1 MAGMSDSPAEF
12 RATRWSLVFE
22 AARSSEPDRA
32 SAALAEIYRTYH
44 YPLYVFARDRG
55 RRSAE
60 DAGDLVQD
68 FFLRM
73 LEKNVLGAADPA
85 RGRFRSFLL
94 GAFKNLILNQ
104 WRDASRQR
112 RGGGAVHVALDLED
126 AEHRYAREGIAD
138 SAATPDETYD
148 IQWAHAL
155 VAGVLE
161 RLQRECS
168 AAEFAALSPSV
179 TGTRGGV
186 PLSETAATLG
196 LSEAAVK
203 SRIHR
208 FRQLWA
214 RLIREEVARTV
225 EDPAEVDAELR
236 HLLACL
242 RKSPGAGN

>member
-1 MAGMSDSPAEF
+1 MHELPAEF
-12 RATRWSLVFE
+12 RATRWSLVFQ
-22 AARSSEPDRA
+22 AAQSSEPARA
-32 SAALAEIYRTYH
+32 EAALAELYRTYH

-73 LEKNVLGAADPA
+73 VEKNVLGAADPA

-94 GAFKNLILNQ
+94 GAFKNIIVNQ
-104 WRDASRQR
+104 WRDAQRQK
-112 RGGGAVHVALDLED
+112 RGGGVAHVSLDLD
-126 AEHRYAREGIAD
+126 GAEQRFVAEGLAD
-138 SAATPDETYD
+138 SAASPDETYD

-161 RLQRECS
+161 RLRKECS
-168 AAEFAALSPSV
+168 AAEFAALSPAV
-179 TGTRGGV
+179 TGARGDT
-186 PLSETAATLG
+186 PLTETAAALG
-196 LSEAAVK
+196 LSEAAAK

-225 EDPAEVDAELR
+225 DDPVEVDAELR
-236 HLLACL
+236 HLLTCL
-242 RKSPGAGN
+242 RG